1 LRGNLN
7 VVKALVTNKIDV
19 NAYDQDGNTAL
30 HFAAENGYKEI
41 IEFLLD
47 YGSKIRKNR

>member
-1 LRGNLN
+1 MRGNLN
-7 VVKALVTNKIDV
+7 VIKAIVANKIDI

-47 YGSKIRKNR
+47 SGCKIRKNR